1 MLEIRMLIEEQ
12 KEESV
17 DMTWQTILKEKKVIS
32 LEDFIEKRKS
42 AIKDGYASAHSN
54 FYPKESDG
62 SFLVDLKDNHGN
74 LQVRAYD
81 KLKELG
87 LDIMDYV
94 VNIPSNRYI
103 VTISKGTF
111 GSGSKRHSDYFDD
124 GHGYDSIDP
133 NRLVE

>member
-1 MLEIRMLIEEQ
+1 MNWE
-12 KEESV
+12 
-17 DMTWQTILKEKKVIS
+17 DILKEKKVIS

-42 AIKDGYASAHSN
+42 AIKDGYASAYSN

-62 SFLVDLKDNHGN
+62 SFLVNLKDNHGS

-94 VNIPSNRYI
+94 VDIPSSRYI
-103 VTISKGTF
+103 VTIRKGTF
-111 GSGSKRHSDYFDD
+111 GSGSKRYSDYFDD
-124 GHGYDSIDP
+124 EQYDSIDP